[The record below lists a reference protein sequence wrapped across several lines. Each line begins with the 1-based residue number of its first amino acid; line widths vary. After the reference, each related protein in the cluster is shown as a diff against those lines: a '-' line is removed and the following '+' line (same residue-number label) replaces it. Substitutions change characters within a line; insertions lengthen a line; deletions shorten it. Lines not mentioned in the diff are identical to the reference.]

1 MQIWRTS
8 HTEERTEWEDATE
21 SKQTKLKRGPDKIYE
36 DCFSLCIRSTV
47 SVLLF
52 LFFCCYSMSFMLLA
66 SASEVCSFL
75 TFRGCSHPNH
85 ALFDEVPF
93 SLLELASLP
102 DTGAN
107 ESSLMF
113 ARKCRYVLR
122 ASDIFID
129 RSSLDQIVN
138 DINLRGSLMSCCNV
152 KRLQTTD
159 GPCLH
164 VDSWTHFGCNNFR
177 YLLHVN
183 NISLCCYFCPSV
195 CLAFKCFGNFFKNL
209 FILFSF
215 RMNWCTIWWECPAMD
230 ACNEPC

>member
-1 MQIWRTS
+1 MQQS
-8 HTEERTEWEDATE
+8 Q
-21 SKQTKLKRGPDKIYE
+21 SKP
-36 DCFSLCIRSTV
+36 SW
-47 SVLLF
+47 
-52 LFFCCYSMSFMLLA
+52 
-66 SASEVCSFL
+66 SEVLIKS
-75 TFRGCSHPNH
+75 TRIVSHSAFAP
-85 ALFDEVPF
+85 LFPF
-93 SLLELASLP
+93 SCFYSFVVIQWVSCCLLQLLRFVVFLHFEVVLIPTMPCLMRFRSPCLNSLPSP